1 LSSKDAEDASAREQ
15 KIMRRMP
22 TPLLLAV
29 AFVAS
34 GPCLAQH
41 ADATTT
47 HARASDAPA
56 AASAATGNAEA
67 PRSAFGK
74 VIAIMISSLQHKDA
88 GGAAPVAPVHT
99 SAAGTP
105 LGIEVGEAFRSD
117 ASGAA
122 TSGKPSSPPALPPP
136 DYAVQQPALAGP
148 G

>member
-1 LSSKDAEDASAREQ
+1 
-15 KIMRRMP
+15 MRRMP
-22 TPLLLAV
+22 TTLLLAV

-34 GPCLAQH
+34 GPCPAQQ
-41 ADATTT
+41 ADAATA
-47 HARASDAPA
+47 HARADAPA
-56 AASAATGNAEA
+56 AASAMGDAEA

-74 VIAIMISSLQHKDA
+74 VIAIMISSLQHKDR
-88 GGAAPVAPVHT
+88 GGAAPAAPVHT

-117 ASGAA
+117 ASGSES
-122 TSGKPSSPPALPPP
+122 SGKQSPPPALPPA